1 MSVTKATASS
11 IAKTKRF
18 KSKTKN
24 KKVLKH
30 RPGKTTVRGE
40 VSEWSD
46 PQLKSDNNVRGN
58 RTDTVQM
65 TNAGVDT
72 GHEESSYQ
80 TYLKNAAASMKTSTS
95 RKMKSRMNEAPPPA
109 PAAPTASAPT
119 AVPTPRSN
127 EATRALARRK
137 TPPRKTKAARPK
149 TRVLSSKGAPLMK
162 TKTTF

>member
-1 MSVTKATASS
+1 MSITKATASS

-30 RPGKTTVRGE
+30 RPAKTTARGE

-58 RTDTVQM
+58 RTDTVKTM
-65 TNAGVDT
+65 NAGVDT

-95 RKMKSRMNEAPPPA
+95 RKMRTRMKSSRMNEAPPPA
-109 PAAPTASAPT
+109 PVAPTASAPT
-119 AVPTPRSN
+119 ASAASAASAVPTPRSN
-127 EATRALARRK
+127 EATQALDRRK

-149 TRVLSSKGAPLMK
+149 TRVD
-162 TKTTF
+162 

>member
-1 MSVTKATASS
+1 MSITKATASS

-46 PQLKSDNNVRGN
+46 SQLKSDNNVRGN
-58 RTDTVQM
+58 RTDTVKTM
-65 TNAGVDT
+65 NAGVDT

-95 RKMKSRMNEAPPPA
+95 RKMRTRMKSSRMNEAPPPA
-109 PAAPTASAPT
+109 PVAPTALAPT
-119 AVPTPRSN
+119 AVSTPRSN
-127 EATRALARRK
+127 EAMQALARRK

-149 TRVLSSKGAPLMK
+149 TRVLSSKGAPL
-162 TKTTF
+162 